1 MSEIAGNEFST
12 RYNLDYFENKA
23 VPRYIIVIKGG
34 KLTPTGERAVH
45 EFFEAGLRGKHHR
58 SLVVPL
64 PADDKDRKV
73 DVEMKP
79 IEAGVQDASFNN
91 FRKANINGI
100 LMAHRVPASK
110 VGVVEGV
117 ALAVARDADKT
128 FKEQVC
134 RPEQRVAENK
144 IAKIVKEVTDI
155 FFIRLV
161 EMTLTDE
168 DTQSKIDER
177 DLRMQVIVPNERR
190 TKLGLPGRKGG
201 DDVVD
206 LKAQQAADQVAT
218 GQKSRARDSE
228 RSANATD
235 SAGEGRNTKG
245 EGRKTP

>member
-1 MSEIAGNEFST
+1 
-12 RYNLDYFENKA
+12 
-23 VPRYIIVIKGG
+23 
-34 KLTPTGERAVH
+34 
-45 EFFEAGLRGKHHR
+45 
-58 SLVVPL
+58 
-64 PADDKDRKV
+64 
-73 DVEMKP
+73 
-79 IEAGVQDASFNN
+79 
-91 FRKANINGI
+91 
-100 LMAHRVPASK
+100 MAHRVPISK

-190 TKLGLPGRKGG
+190 IKLGLSGRKGG
-201 DDVVD
+201 DEVVD
-206 LKAQQAADQVAT
+206 LKAQQVADQKAT